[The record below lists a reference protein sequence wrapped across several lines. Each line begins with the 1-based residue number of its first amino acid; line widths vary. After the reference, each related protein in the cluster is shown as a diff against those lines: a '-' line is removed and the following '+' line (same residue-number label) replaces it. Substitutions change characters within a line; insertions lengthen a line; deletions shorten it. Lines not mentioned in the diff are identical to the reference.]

1 MKKISKE
8 NILKTVIPEGVG
20 EGSKAEVQAEPVNM
34 NKAAKDYR
42 IAGIEHVIEIMGT
55 LDRFIVCNPTE
66 FKNWLGNYI
75 KRL

>member
-1 MKKISKE
+1 MKKISKDKISE
-8 NILKTVIPEGVG
+8 TPLSG
-20 EGSKAEVQAEPVNM
+20 EVKQELTAEVKAEP
-34 NKAAKDYR
+34 KAKADPR

-66 FKNWLGNYI
+66 FKNWLTNYI